1 MLTDESILSQKKEIL
16 QEISKIYEGLIK
28 SQKITD
34 EEAGKILEFV
44 KEKLAAESHADNFS
58 ANVISFCKDFP
69 AFASVGEKV
78 TNKRNE
84 LVEKLGQECLEK
96 LMDEDTDTWSKLT
109 TTLEGM
115 KEETLHD
122 WYASL
127 PETSKAMF
135 LSKFL
140 TLSDGI

>member
-1 MLTDESILSQKKEIL
+1 MITNESTLKQKKEIL

-28 SQKITD
+28 SQKISEAD
-34 EEAGKILEFV
+34 AGKILEFV
-44 KEKLAAESHADNFS
+44 KEKLAAESHADDFS
-58 ANVISFCKDFP
+58 ANIMTFCKDFP
-69 AFASVGEKV
+69 AFASIAEKV

-84 LVEKLGQECLEK
+84 LVEKLGQACLEK

-122 WYASL
+122 WFASL

>member
-1 MLTDESILSQKKEIL
+1 MLTDESTLGQKKEIL

-28 SQKITD
+28 SKKLTGED
-34 EEAGKILEFV
+34 AGKILEAV
-44 KEKLAAESHADNFS
+44 KKLAAESHADDFS
-58 ANVISFCKDFP
+58 ANIMTFCKEFP
-69 AFASVGEKV
+69 AFAIIAEKV

-84 LVEKLGQECLEK
+84 LVEKLGQTCLEK

-122 WYASL
+122 WFASL

>member
-1 MLTDESILSQKKEIL
+1 MLTNEETLSQKKEIL
-16 QEISKIYEGLIK
+16 QGISKIYEDLIK
-28 SQKITD
+28 SQKLT
-34 EEAGKILEFV
+34 EEDAGKILEAV
-44 KEKLAAESHADNFS
+44 KKLAAESHADTFS
-58 ANVISFCKDFP
+58 TNIMTFCKDFP
-69 AFASVGEKV
+69 AFATIAEKV
-78 TNKRNE
+78 ASKRHE

-122 WYASL
+122 WFASL